1 MQNKLTEMEEYKL
14 LKDFTPH
21 PTREEKYYYKNYPAL
36 FKILKNLEDE
46 ISLHKWQ
53 QELKMPLMNLK
64 ASIRQLMK

>member
-14 LKDFTPH
+14 LKDFIPH
-21 PTREEKYYYKNYPAL
+21 PTREEKYYYKNYLAL